1 MARTGFNMDTIVKIS
16 DIAVA
21 KGMLEKAKDK
31 QFHHNLMLARLVEVG
46 ECTCKE
52 LEAYLEANKLSL
64 MDEAHRAPW
73 DKYSAPAHMSYFVNR
88 SRGALTAWTTTG
100 TQLVQTATKVK
111 KVKTEEAP
119 VAEETAPVTADEAAL
134 ATAE

>member
-1 MARTGFNMDTIVKIS
+1 MARKGFDMSTIVKVS

-46 ECTCKE
+46 ECTCTE
-52 LEAYLEANKLSL
+52 LEAWLEANKATL
-64 MDEAHRAPW
+64 MDEPHRKPW

-88 SRGALTAWTTTG
+88 SRGAITAWTTTG
-100 TQLVQTATKVK
+100 TQLAQTATKVK
-111 KVKTEEAP
+111 KAKADAAEAP
-119 VAEETAPVTADEAAL
+119 AEAVPVSAEEAAL

>member
-1 MARTGFNMDTIVKIS
+1 MDTIVKIS

-46 ECTCKE
+46 ECSCKE
-52 LEAYLEANKLSL
+52 LEAWLEANKGTL

-88 SRGALTAWTTTG
+88 SRGALTAWKTDG
-100 TQLVQTATKVK
+100 TQVAQTATKVK
-111 KVKTEEAP
+111 KVKVEAEVAVEEA
-119 VAEETAPVTADEAAL
+119 APVTADEAAL